1 MYVNIV
7 MLVVSTI
14 HIDIRLLTIG
24 AILIAALNICVLHFS
39 IAIARLVPIG
49 MGYYQQPE
57 S

>member
-1 MYVNIV
+1 MYANIV

-24 AILIAALNICVLHFS
+24 AILITALNICVHFS